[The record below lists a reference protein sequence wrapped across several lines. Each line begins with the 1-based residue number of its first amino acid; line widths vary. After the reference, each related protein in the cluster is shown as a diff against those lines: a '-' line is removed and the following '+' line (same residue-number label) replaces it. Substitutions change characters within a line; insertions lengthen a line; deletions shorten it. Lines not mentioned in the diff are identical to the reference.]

1 MPGPPP
7 GPGYGPGY
15 GGPPPPW
22 FAPVHKP
29 GVVALRPLRLG
40 DLFDGAFKTIRRNPK
55 AMVGLSAVVVTGS
68 LVVPALVTLALAS
81 TGNLSLDLFA
91 RPTSQDQQLS
101 ALLDSGATTA
111 AGYLGSLFAA
121 LATVLLNGLLVRVV
135 AEAVL
140 GRSTTIGQAWAA
152 SRGRLPAMLGLA
164 LLNAATG
171 VVLLAVPIGLGVLV
185 GFRVGV
191 GAGLAVGL
199 PLLLLAV
206 VAFVFLQ
213 VRFFLLAPP
222 ALVLERTGVLGSL
235 RRAGGLS
242 RGQFWRLL
250 GIMVLTALVVGLV
263 SEVVSVPLSLLGVG
277 GAAVLSGTGSAL
289 AVVYAGYLSQVVV
302 GAVTTPFTSAVV
314 ALQYVDQRIRK
325 EGLDV
330 QLIAASQ
337 QPPGTR
343 G

>member
-1 MPGPPP
+1 MPPP
-7 GPGYGPGY
+7 GGYAA
-15 GGPPPPW
+15 PPAAPW
-22 FAPVHKP
+22 FVPVHKP

-68 LVVPALVTLALAS
+68 LVVPVLLTLALAA
-81 TGNLSLDLFA
+81 TGNLSLDLFGD
-91 RPTSQDQQLS
+91 PTTEDQQLS
-101 ALLDSGATTA
+101 AVLDTGTTTA
-111 AGYLGSLFAA
+111 LSYVGSLFTA

-140 GRSTTIGQAWAA
+140 GRSTTIGEAWAA
-152 SRGRLPAMLGLA
+152 TRGRLLRLLGLA
-164 LLNAATG
+164 LLDGAMG
-171 VVLLAVPIGLGVLV
+171 VVLIAVPVGAGLLV
-185 GFRVGV
+185 GFTAGV

-199 PLLLLAV
+199 PLLLGAV
-206 VAFVFLQ
+206 ALFLFVQ

-222 ALVLERTGVLGSL
+222 VLVLERTGVFASL
-235 RRAGGLS
+235 RRAGRLS
-242 RGQFWRLL
+242 RQQFWRLL

-263 SEVVSVPLSLLGVG
+263 GQVISVPLGLLGVG
-277 GAAVLSGTGSAL
+277 GAALLSGTGGAL
-289 AVVYAGYLSQVVV
+289 AVVYSGYLSQIIV

-337 QPPGTR
+337 PPGTR